1 MNNLYP
7 AKPNYKGKTKGWFG
21 FPHHNHL
28 VEYYGDIT
36 QRVKEIPEWKPE
48 NELQI
53 RYDHIVYVPE
63 KLVPK
68 YVKEAHKRYLDADKK
83 SAEANKKYYEAYEKY
98 NEALREYWEAYE
110 EYVEANKKRV
120 EADKKCD
127 GAGKKWR
134 EAYKKYLLA
143 LEKANKNPTL
153 IKYLKQNTP
162 FQWSEEDQSLI
173 FP

>member
-36 QRVKEIPEWKPE
+36 QRVKEITEWKPE

-68 YVKEAHKRYLDADKK
+68 YVKETYKKYAEAGKEYDEAFERYLKADKK
-83 SAEANKKYYEAYEKY
+83 Y
-98 NEALREYWEAYE
+98 
-110 EYVEANKKRV
+110 
-120 EADKKCD
+120 D
-127 GAGKKWR
+127 
-134 EAYKKYLLA
+134 EAYKKHVEAIKKYAKARKKYHLSLK
-143 LEKANKNPTL
+143 KANKNPTL

-162 FQWSEEDQSLI
+162 FQWNGKELI
-173 FP
+173 FPTK